1 MRKTLRTS
9 PEQIL
14 NGSILPTLL
23 KLSGPAIVA
32 FLFHTTFNFVDRFF
46 VSRLGPVELGALGMA
61 FTVQS
66 ILITIGSGTGIGASS
81 LIARFIG
88 ADKNDQANNAAEHSL
103 LIILAFSLITITFGP
118 LLTRPLFILLGAS
131 EQMLPYILSYINIIL
146 YGSLFQFFA
155 MIGNGILRGE
165 GNTVTPMQV
174 MILGTLVNIILDPLL
189 IFGIGPFPAL
199 GVQGAAL
206 ATVIG
211 RAVSCILLAV
221 SLFGKKNI
229 VVLNMRAFRYQG
241 AFIRGIFA
249 VGGPTIVGQ
258 LSNSLGLSLLFI
270 LLRPYGDMAK
280 SAFTLGFTYQQVATL
295 PIIGIAQGTLTMTGQ
310 NFGAGKIRRVKL
322 IIEKSLLFC
331 VGVMCAIALVVI
343 LGRGAFVRVFSDVGE
358 VIRIGRTMLMIF
370 ALGFPFL
377 AARFILA
384 SFFQGMGKGFAAFVI
399 NFSYILLFAMPMA
412 LILSRLI
419 GLEGIWMGIVSGNL
433 LSSVLGAVWAVV
445 AARRLEAGR
454 ECQDRTIQESGESG
468 ARP

>member
-1 MRKTLRTS
+1 MRKTLRTR

-14 NGSILPTLL
+14 NGKVLPTLL
-23 KLSGPAIVA
+23 KLSVPAIIA
-32 FLFHTTFNFVDRFF
+32 LTFHTTFNFVDRLF
-46 VSRLGPVELGALGMA
+46 VSRLGAVELGALGMA

-88 ADKNDQANNAAEHSL
+88 AGKKDKADNAAEHTL
-103 LIILAFSLITITFGP
+103 LIILGLSLLVTILGP
-118 LLTRPLFILLGAS
+118 FLTRPLFVLLGAS

-146 YGSLFQFFA
+146 YGSFFQFFA

-165 GNTVTPMQV
+165 GNTVTPMRV
-174 MILGTLVNIILDPLL
+174 MILGTLVNIVLDPLL

-199 GVQGAAL
+199 GVQGAAI

-229 VVLNMRAFRYQG
+229 VVLNMRAFRYEG
-241 AFIRGIFA
+241 AIVGGIFA

-280 SAFTLGFTYQQVATL
+280 SAFTLGFTYQQVAIL

-310 NFGAGKIRRVKL
+310 NFGARKVERVKAVVQ
-322 IIEKSLLFC
+322 KSLLFC
-331 VGVMCAIALVVI
+331 MGIMSVFALVMI
-343 LGRGAFVRVFSDVGE
+343 LGRGVFVRVFSDVAE
-358 VIRIGRTMLMIF
+358 VIRICRTMLLIF

-377 AARFILA
+377 AARFILS
-384 SFFQGMGKGFAAFVI
+384 SFFQGLGKGFTAFVI
-399 NFSYILLFAMPMA
+399 NFSYIILFAMPLA
-412 LILSRLI
+412 LLLSRLLGI
-419 GLEGIWMGIVSGNL
+419 EGIWSALVLGNL
-433 LSSVLGAVWAVV
+433 LGSVLGAVWAV
-445 AARRLEAGR
+445 ATGRRLETGITEPMSAAAGVR
-454 ECQDRTIQESGESG
+454 EERG
-468 ARP
+468 

>member
-9 PEQIL
+9 PERIL
-14 NGSILPTLL
+14 GGSILPTLL
-23 KLSGPAIVA
+23 KLSGPAIIA
-32 FLFHTTFNFVDRFF
+32 FIFHTTFNFVDRFF
-46 VSRLGPVELGALGMA
+46 VSRLGAVELGALGMA

-88 ADKNDQANNAAEHSL
+88 AGKEEQANNAAEHTL
-103 LIILAFSLITITFGP
+103 LIIIALALITTIFGP
-118 LLTRPLFILLGAS
+118 RLTRPLFLLLGAS
-131 EQMLPYILSYINIIL
+131 GQMLPYILSYINIIL
-146 YGSLFQFFA
+146 YGSFFQFFS

-174 MILGTLVNIILDPLL
+174 MVAGTLINIALDPLL

-211 RAVSCILLAV
+211 RAASCILLAA
-221 SLFGKKNI
+221 SLFGKRNL
-229 VVLNMRAFRYQG
+229 VVLNMRAFRYRG
-241 AFIRGIFA
+241 AIIGAIFA

-310 NFGAGKIRRVKL
+310 NFGAGRIGRVKS
-322 IIEKSLLFC
+322 IVGKSLLLC
-331 VGVMCAIALVVI
+331 MGIMCAVALIMI
-343 LGRGAFVRVFSDVGE
+343 LGRGALVRVFSDVGE
-358 VIRIGRTMLMIF
+358 VIRIGKTMLTIF

-384 SFFQGMGKGFAAFVI
+384 SFFQGLGRGFAAFVI
-399 NFSYILLFAMPMA
+399 NFSYILIFAMPLA
-412 LILSRLI
+412 LLLSRLI
-419 GLEGIWMGIVSGNL
+419 GIEGIWTGIVAGNL
-433 LSSVLGAVWAVV
+433 LSSILGAVWA
-445 AARRLEAGR
+445 AATSRRLEMGIEEPIPAAQSR
-454 ECQDRTIQESGESG
+454 E
-468 ARP
+468 

>member
-9 PEQIL
+9 PERIL
-14 NGSILPTLL
+14 GGSILPTLL
-23 KLSGPAIVA
+23 KLSGPAIIA
-32 FLFHTTFNFVDRFF
+32 FIFHTTFNFVDRLF

-88 ADKNDQANNAAEHSL
+88 AGKEEQANNAAEHSL
-103 LIILAFSLITITFGP
+103 LIILALALITTIFGP
-118 LLTRPLFILLGAS
+118 RLTRPLFLLLGAS
-131 EQMLPYILSYINIIL
+131 GQMLPYILSYINIVL
-146 YGSLFQFFA
+146 YGSFFQFFS

-165 GNTVTPMQV
+165 GNTVIPMQV
-174 MILGTLVNIILDPLL
+174 MVVGTLVNIALDPLL

-211 RAVSCILLAV
+211 RAVSCIVLAT
-221 SLFGKKNI
+221 SLFGKRNL
-229 VVLNMRAFRYQG
+229 VVLNMQAFRYQG
-241 AFIRGIFA
+241 GIIGGIFA

-310 NFGAGKIRRVKL
+310 NFGAGRIGRVKS
-322 IIEKSLLFC
+322 IVGKSLLVC
-331 VGVMCAIALVVI
+331 MGVMCAFALIMI
-343 LGRGAFVRVFSDVGE
+343 LGRGALVRVFSDVGE
-358 VIRIGRTMLMIF
+358 VIRIGKTMLTIF

-384 SFFQGMGKGFAAFVI
+384 SFFQGLGKGFAAFVI
-399 NFSYILLFAMPMA
+399 NFSYILIFAMPLA
-412 LILSRLI
+412 LLLSRLI
-419 GLEGIWMGIVSGNL
+419 GIEGIWTGIVAGNL
-433 LSSVLGAVWAVV
+433 LSSILGAVWA
-445 AARRLEAGR
+445 AATSRRLEAGIEEPLPAAQSR
-454 ECQDRTIQESGESG
+454 E
-468 ARP
+468 

>member
-14 NGSILPTLL
+14 GGPILPTLL
-23 KLSGPAIVA
+23 KLSVPAIIA
-32 FLFHTTFNFVDRFF
+32 FMFHTTFNFIDRFF
-46 VSRLGPVELGALGMA
+46 VSRLGAVELGALGMA

-66 ILITIGSGTGIGASS
+66 VLITLGSGTGIGASS

-88 ADKNDQANNAAEHSL
+88 AGKKQQANNAAEHTL
-103 LIILAFSLITITFGP
+103 LIILVLSLITTILGP
-118 LLTRPLFILLGAS
+118 FLTRPLFVLLGAS
-131 EQMLPYILSYINIIL
+131 EQMLPYIVGYINIIL
-146 YGSLFQFFA
+146 YGSFFQFFA

-174 MILGTLVNIILDPLL
+174 MVLGTLVNIALDPLL
-189 IFGIGPFPAL
+189 IFGVGPLPAL

-211 RAVSCILLAV
+211 RAVSCVLLAS

-229 VVLNMRAFRYQG
+229 VVLNMKAFRYRG
-241 AFIRGIFA
+241 AFIRGIFT

-280 SAFTLGFTYQQVATL
+280 SAFTLGFIYQQVGIL
-295 PIIGIAQGTLTMTGQ
+295 PIIGIAQGTLTMTSQ
-310 NFGAGKIRRVKL
+310 NFGAKKIQRVKATV
-322 IIEKSLLFC
+322 EKSLLFC
-331 VGVMCAIALVVI
+331 VGVMCAFAGILI
-343 LGRGAFVRVFSDVGE
+343 LGRGALVRVFSDVNE
-358 VIRIGRTMLMIF
+358 VIRIGRTMLLIF

-384 SFFQGMGKGFAAFVI
+384 SFFQGLGNGLAAFVI
-399 NFSYILLFAMPMA
+399 NFSYILLFALPLA
-412 LILSRLI
+412 LLLSRLI
-419 GLEGIWMGIVSGNL
+419 GLEGIWTGLVSGNL
-433 LSSVLGAVWAVV
+433 LSSILGAVWA
-445 AARRLEAGR
+445 AATSRRLERAAASANVPGEKSNIQSAAG
-454 ECQDRTIQESGESG
+454 
-468 ARP
+468 

>member
-9 PEQIL
+9 PEQIQG
-14 NGSILPTLL
+14 GSILPTLL
-23 KLSGPAIVA
+23 KLSVPAIIA
-32 FLFHTTFNFVDRFF
+32 FTFHTTFNFIDRFF

-66 ILITIGSGTGIGASS
+66 ILITIGAGTGVGASS

-88 ADKNDQANNAAEHSL
+88 AGKKEQADNAAEHTL
-103 LIILAFSLITITFGP
+103 LIILVLSVVFTIAGP

-131 EQMLPYILSYINIIL
+131 EQMLPYILGYINIIL

-174 MILGTLVNIILDPLL
+174 MIVGTLVNIALDPLL
-189 IFGIGPFPAL
+189 IFGIGPFPVL

-211 RAVSCILLAV
+211 RAVSCIVLAV
-221 SLFGKKNI
+221 SLFGKKNL
-229 VVLNMRAFRYQG
+229 VVLNMQAFHYQG
-241 AFIRGIFA
+241 AIIRGIFA

-280 SAFTLGFTYQQVATL
+280 SAFTLGFTYQQVAIL

-310 NFGAGKIRRVKL
+310 NFGAGKIQRVKS
-322 IIEKSLLFC
+322 IVEKSLLFC
-331 VGVMCAIALVVI
+331 MGIMCAFALVMI
-343 LGRGAFVRVFSDVGE
+343 LGRGALVRVFSDVDE

-384 SFFQGMGKGFAAFVI
+384 SFFQGLGKGFAAFVI
-399 NFSYILLFAMPMA
+399 NFSYILLFAMPLA
-412 LILSRLI
+412 LLLSRLI
-419 GLEGIWMGIVSGNL
+419 GLEGIWIGIVSGNL
-433 LSSVLGAVWAVV
+433 LSSALGAVWAV
-445 AARRLEAGR
+445 ATSRRLETGIEEPVPAVHSRG
-454 ECQDRTIQESGESG
+454 
-468 ARP
+468 

>member
-9 PEQIL
+9 PEQIQS
-14 NGSILPTLL
+14 GPILPTLL
-23 KLSGPAIVA
+23 KLSGPAIAA
-32 FLFHTTFNFVDRFF
+32 FWFHTAFNFVDRFF
-46 VSRLGPVELGALGMA
+46 VSRLGAVELGALGMA

-66 ILITIGSGTGIGASS
+66 VLIGIGSGTGIGASS

-88 ADKNDQANNAAEHSL
+88 AGKKEQANNAAEHSL
-103 LIILAFSLITITFGP
+103 LIILAFSLITTIFGP
-118 LLTRPLFILLGAS
+118 LLTRPLFTLLGAS
-131 EQMLPYILSYINIIL
+131 QQMLPYILGYINIVL
-146 YGSLFQFFA
+146 YGSFFQFFT

-165 GNTVTPMQV
+165 GNTVKPMQV
-174 MILGTLVNIILDPLL
+174 MILGTLVNIALDPLL

-221 SLFGKKNI
+221 SLFGKKNL
-229 VVLNMRAFRYQG
+229 VVLNMKAFRYQG
-241 AFIRGIFA
+241 AIILGTFA
-249 VGGPTIVGQ
+249 VGGPTIIGQ

-280 SAFTLGFTYQQVATL
+280 SAFTLGFTYQQVAIL

-310 NFGAGKIRRVKL
+310 NFGAGKIRRVKS

-331 VGVMCAIALVVI
+331 VGVMCGFALVTI

-377 AARFILA
+377 SARLILA

-412 LILSRLI
+412 VLLSRLI
-419 GLEGIWMGIVSGNL
+419 GLKGIWMGIVSGNL
-433 LSSVLGAVWAVV
+433 LSSVLGAVWAVIT
-445 AARRLEAGR
+445 ARRLES
-454 ECQDRTIQESGESG
+454 ESEETLPAATS
-468 ARP
+468 RV

>member
-1 MRKTLRTS
+1 MRKTLRTR

-14 NGSILPTLL
+14 NGKVLPTLL
-23 KLSGPAIVA
+23 KLSVPAIIA
-32 FLFHTTFNFVDRFF
+32 FTFHTTFNFVDRLF
-46 VSRLGPVELGALGMA
+46 VSRLGAVELGALGMA

-88 ADKNDQANNAAEHSL
+88 AGKKDKADNAAEHTL
-103 LIILAFSLITITFGP
+103 LIILGLSLLVTILGP
-118 LLTRPLFILLGAS
+118 FLTRPLFVLLGAS

-146 YGSLFQFFA
+146 YGSFFQFFA

-165 GNTVTPMQV
+165 GNTVTPMRV
-174 MILGTLVNIILDPLL
+174 MILGTLVNIVLDPLL

-199 GVQGAAL
+199 GVQGAAI

-229 VVLNMRAFRYQG
+229 VVLNMRAFRYEG
-241 AFIRGIFA
+241 AIVRGIFA

-280 SAFTLGFTYQQVATL
+280 SAFTLGFTYQQVAIL

-310 NFGAGKIRRVKL
+310 NFGARKVERVKAVVQ
-322 IIEKSLLFC
+322 KSLLFC
-331 VGVMCAIALVVI
+331 MGIMSVFALVMI
-343 LGRGAFVRVFSDVGE
+343 LGRGVFVRVFSDVEE
-358 VIRIGRTMLMIF
+358 VIRIGRSMLLIF

-377 AARFILA
+377 AARFILT
-384 SFFQGMGKGFAAFVI
+384 SFFQGLGKGFTAFVI
-399 NFSYILLFAMPMA
+399 NFSYIILFAMPLA
-412 LILSRLI
+412 LLLSRAI
-419 GLEGIWMGIVSGNL
+419 GIEGIWSALSLGNL
-433 LSSVLGAVWAVV
+433 LGSVLGAVWAV
-445 AARRLEAGR
+445 ATGRRLETGITEPMSAAAGVR
-454 ECQDRTIQESGESG
+454 EESG
-468 ARP
+468 

>member
-9 PEQIL
+9 PEQIQG
-14 NGSILPTLL
+14 GSILPTLL
-23 KLSGPAIVA
+23 KLSVPAIIA
-32 FLFHTTFNFVDRFF
+32 FTFHTTFNFIDRFF

-66 ILITIGSGTGIGASS
+66 ILITIGAGTGVGASS

-88 ADKNDQANNAAEHSL
+88 AGKKEQADNAAEHTL
-103 LIILAFSLITITFGP
+103 LIILVLSVAFTIAGP

-131 EQMLPYILSYINIIL
+131 EQMLPYILDYINIIL

-174 MILGTLVNIILDPLL
+174 MIVGTLVNIALDPLL
-189 IFGIGPFPAL
+189 IFGIGPFPVL

-211 RAVSCILLAV
+211 RAVSCIVLAV
-221 SLFGKKNI
+221 SLFGKKNL
-229 VVLNMRAFRYQG
+229 VVLNMQAFHYQG
-241 AFIRGIFA
+241 AIIRGIFA

-280 SAFTLGFTYQQVATL
+280 SAFTLGFTYQQVAIL

-310 NFGAGKIRRVKL
+310 NFGAGKIQRVKS
-322 IIEKSLLFC
+322 IVEKSLLFC
-331 VGVMCAIALVVI
+331 MGIMCAFALVMI
-343 LGRGAFVRVFSDVGE
+343 LGRGALVRVFSDVDE

-384 SFFQGMGKGFAAFVI
+384 SFFQGLGKGFAAFVI
-399 NFSYILLFAMPMA
+399 NFSYILLFAMPLA
-412 LILSRLI
+412 LLLSRLI
-419 GLEGIWMGIVSGNL
+419 GLEGIWIGIVSGNL
-433 LSSVLGAVWAVV
+433 LSSALGAVWAV
-445 AARRLEAGR
+445 ATSRRLETGIEEPVPAVHSRG
-454 ECQDRTIQESGESG
+454 
-468 ARP
+468 